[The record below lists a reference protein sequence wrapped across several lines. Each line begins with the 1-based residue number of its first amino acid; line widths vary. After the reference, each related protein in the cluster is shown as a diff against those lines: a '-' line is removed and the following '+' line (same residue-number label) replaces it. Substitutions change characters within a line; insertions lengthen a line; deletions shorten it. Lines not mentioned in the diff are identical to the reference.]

1 MTALKIKRTS
11 ISLYVSEMKHLTT
24 NQPINQ
30 SINQF
35 RLCSHY
41 SGQLFVAPRKAV
53 RYSVNSKGPGRHK
66 SSTHIEHG
74 AARLAERVWCTKSQ
88 SSLLNIYFRLSW
100 FQSSLLLIHIRD
112 RTNRCSHC
120 TKVLRKIHSICNAP
134 RSRSARRSFALSQKS
149 RRHTVFVCE
158 RKPFPV

>member
-1 MTALKIKRTS
+1 M
-11 ISLYVSEMKHLTT
+11 YVCPLNRDIYIYIYIYLHLPT
-24 NQPINQ
+24 NQSINQ

-74 AARLAERVWCTKSQ
+74 AG
-88 SSLLNIYFRLSW
+88 
-100 FQSSLLLIHIRD
+100 
-112 RTNRCSHC
+112 
-120 TKVLRKIHSICNAP
+120 
-134 RSRSARRSFALSQKS
+134 ALG
-149 RRHTVFVCE
+149 REGLVN
-158 RKPFPV
+158 